1 MTSFPPIHPIAAR
14 TGGGRFKSFSGAPVR
29 VGFVPLNDCAPLVAA
44 QARGDFDRQ
53 GVQVRLSRELGWAT
67 IRDKLAQ
74 GELDAAHAP
83 CGFPLILAAGHTCV
97 PTATVVGLVLN
108 LEGNAIT
115 LSRSLAEAGVRDA
128 TTLRSHILAVRSR
141 KTLTF
146 GTVSSHSSHTYL
158 LRTWLNSAGPGLDQE
173 VRIVVVPPP
182 QMLANLVAGHLDG
195 FCSGEPWNSLAVADG
210 YGWIAA
216 TSGSIAPRH
225 PEKVLVA
232 RSDFAARRPQEHLAL
247 LAALL
252 DSCAW
257 CSRAGNHAELALLL
271 ADRRHVGLSPDII
284 QRGLSGPLERGLGF
298 PAVPGGL
305 SLFFGPGVNEPTAQ
319 TAAWIAGHLVGSEV
333 RDRFS
338 QARLGQI
345 FRSDCHRQ
353 ALALSAQPHPPIE
366 RESLPLP
373 A

>member
-1 MTSFPPIHPIAAR
+1 M
-14 TGGGRFKSFSGAPVR
+14 
-29 VGFVPLNDCAPLVAA
+29 PLNDCAPLVAA
-44 QARGDFDRQ
+44 QARGDFERH

-97 PTATVVGLVLN
+97 PTETVVGLVLN

-128 TTLRSHILAVRSR
+128 ATLRSHIHAVRSR

-146 GTVSSHSSHTYL
+146 GTVSSHSSHSYL

-210 YGWIAA
+210 HGWIAA
-216 TSGSIAPRH
+216 TSASIAPRH
-225 PEKVLVA
+225 PEKVLAA
-232 RSDFAARRPQEHLAL
+232 RADFAARRPQEHLAL

-252 DSCAW
+252 DACAW
-257 CSRAGNHAELALLL
+257 CSRTSNHSELAALLT
-271 ADRRHVGLSPDII
+271 DRRHVGLAPDII
-284 QRGLSGPLERGLGF
+284 KRGLSGPLERGLGLP
-298 PAVPGGL
+298 PAPGGL
-305 SLFFGPGVNEPTAQ
+305 SVFSGPGVNEPTPE
-319 TAAWIAGHLVGSEV
+319 TAAWIARHLVGGEV
-333 RDRFS
+333 REHLS
-338 QARLGQI
+338 PARLAQI
-345 FRSDCHRQ
+345 FRGDCHRQ
-353 ALALSAQPHPPIE
+353 ALALSTQPHPPIE
-366 RESLPLP
+366 RESCLLP